1 MRVTMPSLTATPIS
15 LGWRRASHF
24 SSASTS
30 FWICSSLRAT
40 AAVAVLILASFR
52 LSLCH
57 SLGASSFGFWQTLD
71 FNSLRKSRGAE
82 GCHDFQHAV
91 VVLGGELFSVY
102 TLRQYHGPLEAP
114 IGELLVQ
121 IIHILFLLGA
131 LVLAAK
137 RQVVALKI
145 ELNLVG
151 VHAW

>member
-30 FWICSSLRAT
+30 FWICSSLR
-40 AAVAVLILASFR
+40 
-52 LSLCH
+52 
-57 SLGASSFGFWQTLD
+57 
-71 FNSLRKSRGAE
+71 KSRGAE

-102 TLRQYHGPLEAP
+102 ALRQYHGPLEAP